1 MTALPASPAAIQ
13 GLSAFPARV
22 HRKAT
27 SAGARRGAENS
38 WRRPGATCSHVE
50 RHFRLAF
57 AALVRTRF
65 AIGPK
70 LKFSA
75 RRGSIIVA
83 ASRITRNGN
92 DMESFLTKA
101 QKLIVI
107 TLAALLILVVV
118 LSTIHLGILIAE
130 EIWKTPRFLIPVQ
143 GLLEIF
149 SFFLLVLIGVEL
161 LETLKAYVKKDAIPV
176 RLVLEVALIAMA
188 RKVIIVEPDAVSS
201 LTLLGIAAVILA
213 LGVAFYFERQ
223 AQKEQWPAHR
233 PEPPVA

>member
-1 MTALPASPAAIQ
+1 
-13 GLSAFPARV
+13 
-22 HRKAT
+22 
-27 SAGARRGAENS
+27 
-38 WRRPGATCSHVE
+38 
-50 RHFRLAF
+50 
-57 AALVRTRF
+57 
-65 AIGPK
+65 

-75 RRGSIIVA
+75 RHGSIIVA
-83 ASRITRNGN
+83 ASRITGNEN

-101 QKLIVI
+101 QKLIVV

-118 LSTIHLGILIAE
+118 LSTLHLGILIAE
-130 EIWKTPRFLIPVQ
+130 EIWKTPRFLIPVH

-188 RKVIIVEPDAVSS
+188 RKVIILEPDAVSG

-223 AQKEQWPAHR
+223 AQKEQWPHR
-233 PEPPVA
+233 PEPPVE